1 MVITAH
7 QTQSGNHLKTFTQTK
22 SKQHFPPSKHT
33 LALKSK
39 MQKQHHATPQNLL
52 FIHNPKE
59 LQINPKPPTAK
70 IPAGFYC
77 FQPFRTSPKLKKEA
91 SLSPV
96 SPVPLPNN
104 PAESISDLHNSHC
117 TKDKFSKFAAFIL

>member
-1 MVITAH
+1 ME
-7 QTQSGNHLKTFTQTK
+7 TK

-33 LALKSK
+33 LAPKSK
-39 MQKQHHATPQNLL
+39 MQKQHQATPQNLL

-70 IPAGFYC
+70 IPAGFYY
-77 FQPFRTSPKLKKEA
+77 FQPFRTSPNLKKGQLNPI
-91 SLSPV
+91 SL
-96 SPVPLPNN
+96 VPPPNN

-117 TKDKFSKFAAFIL
+117 TKDKKFSKFTAFILL